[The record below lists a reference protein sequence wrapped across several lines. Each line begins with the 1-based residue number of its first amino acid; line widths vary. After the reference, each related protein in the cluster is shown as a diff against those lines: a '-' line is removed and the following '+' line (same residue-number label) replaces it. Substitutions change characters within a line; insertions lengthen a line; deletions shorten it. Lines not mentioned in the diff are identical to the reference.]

1 MGFLGVIHRADGS
14 NFLVDSVISRINSLD
29 VLTYSQN
36 VNIVYLVK
44 HLALHLGM
52 RRNLPIKGGKAW

>member
-1 MGFLGVIHRADGS
+1 MCFLDVIYRAYGS
-14 NFLVDSVISRINSLD
+14 NFLVDSVISRIISLD

-44 HLALHLGM
+44 HLALHFGM
-52 RRNLPIKGGKAW
+52 RWNLPIKGGKAW